1 MNTVSKTDSDPG
13 LLALDEKDKQVPKQG
28 CEFFLCVCEIF
39 LRATEACGKVRH
51 PQMYSLLFPWHL
63 EQLLASSSC
72 SINAWV
78 SETEDWEMGCFRHGV
93 QRRPLQRG
101 DTFELNPKLME
112 GATCDDLEKS
122 NPDLGTC

>member
-78 SETEDWEMGCFRHGV
+78 SETEDWRWAASDRGFKEGLSEEV
-93 QRRPLQRG
+93 TPL
-101 DTFELNPKLME
+101 
-112 GATCDDLEKS
+112 S
-122 NPDLGTC
+122 

>member
-1 MNTVSKTDSDPG
+1 MSKTDSDPG

-28 CEFFLCVCEIF
+28 CEIF

-51 PQMYSLLFPWHL
+51 PQLYSLLFPWHL

-72 SINAWV
+72 SVNAWV
-78 SETEDWEMGCFRHGV
+78 SETEDGEMGCITQGV

-101 DTFELNPKLME
+101 DIFELNPKLME

>member
-28 CEFFLCVCEIF
+28 CEIF

-51 PQMYSLLFPWHL
+51 PQLYSLLFPWHL

-72 SINAWV
+72 SVNAWV
-78 SETEDWEMGCFRHGV
+78 SETEDGEMGCFRQGV
-93 QRRPLQRG
+93 QRRPLRRG
-101 DTFELNPKLME
+101 DTFELSPKLTE
-112 GATCDDLEKS
+112 GATRDLEKS
-122 NPDLGTC
+122 NPGLGTH

>member
-28 CEFFLCVCEIF
+28 CEFFFLCEIF

-78 SETEDWEMGCFRHGV
+78 SETEDWEMGCFRQGV